1 MQGVIETLRE
11 QIAVLMGRVSGE
23 RWVKIQAFE
32 QDKPELRQLIQAL
45 EGSRQVL
52 DAELKELQAQ
62 PASAKS
68 AVKKTTSAFAA
79 GFGALKSKA
88 SSAPKATEGSKLS
101 DNELRTERQQLSGAL
116 GQLDQRIDGIR
127 QELARN
133 MRPDERD
140 MWETNL
146 VMMQVRCWIWTVHH
160 NGLCLLCRSSPSSCR
175 WYLEEDTLTSHY
187 AGHTAHASGGDLHA
201 GA

>member
-62 PASAKS
+62 PASAKA

-101 DNELRTERQQLSGAL
+101 DDELRTERQQLSGAL

-146 VMMQVRCWIWTVHH
+146 VMMQVRCWIWKVHH
-160 NGLCLLCRSSPSSCR
+160 IGLCLLC
-175 WYLEEDTLTSHY
+175 
-187 AGHTAHASGGDLHA
+187 
-201 GA
+201 